1 MSLLDEDFGIEKM
14 EEDIEKSFCRLTRV
28 INWRPACRPD
38 VLVKMGEL
46 FGPFEIKQEG
56 SDIIKHPVFSPVYT
70 PDEIIERLNTPK
82 VIGALGVKSILQYN
96 VLIKYSD
103 IIVVTYKV
111 KLNSGANIYYK
122 VTYGTDVK
130 E

>member
-1 MSLLDEDFGIEKM
+1 MSILDDDFIDVVEEKV
-14 EEDIEKSFCRLTRV
+14 ENSFFRLTRV
-28 INWRPACRPD
+28 IKWRPACRPD

-56 SDIIKHPVFSPVYT
+56 NDIVKHPVFSPIYT

-111 KLNSGANIYYK
+111 KLNSGAIMFYE
-122 VTYGTDVK
+122 VTYATDMK

>member
-14 EEDIEKSFCRLTRV
+14 EEDIEKSFCHLTRI
-28 INWRPACRPD
+28 INCRPACRPD

-46 FGPFEIKQEG
+46 FGPFEIKQEED
-56 SDIIKHPVFSPVYT
+56 DIVKRPVFSPVYT
-70 PDEIIERLNTPK
+70 YDEIIEKLNTPK
-82 VIGALGVKSILQYN
+82 VIGALGVKLILGFR

-111 KLNSGANIYYK
+111 KLNSGAIMFYE
-122 VTYGTDVK
+122 VTYATDMK

>member
-1 MSLLDEDFGIEKM
+1 MSILDDDFIDVVEEKVED
-14 EEDIEKSFCRLTRV
+14 SFFHLTRV
-28 INWRPACRPD
+28 IKWRPACRPD

-56 SDIIKHPVFSPVYT
+56 DDIVKRPVFSPVYT
-70 PDEIIERLNTPK
+70 YDEIIEKLNTPK
-82 VIGALGVKSILQYN
+82 VIGALGVKLILGFR

-111 KLNSGANIYYK
+111 KLNSGAIMFYE
-122 VTYGTDVK
+122 VTYATDMK
-130 E
+130 